1 MDNNAIFDE
10 KYRVIAIDA
19 TQPPAK
25 VLLDILHSM
34 NGAYEP
40 AAV

>member
-1 MDNNAIFDE
+1 VLDHYSKE
-10 KYRVIAIDA
+10 KVVAIDA

-25 VLLDILHSM
+25 VLLEILHSM

-40 AAV
+40 AAI

>member
-1 MDNNAIFDE
+1 VLSYYPPE
-10 KYRVIAIDA
+10 LVTVVDA

-25 VLLDILHSM
+25 VLLDILQSV
-34 NGAYEP
+34 NDGVYEP